1 MKNNNHEIN
10 EIIRQI
16 KEYQDLQEQIK
27 AELEVLKAEAIDYLN
42 DEGIDE
48 VLTDAGKITYREV
61 ISNRFDSTAFKRVHA
76 DLYRAFS
83 KSTTNFRFTCN

>member
-16 KEYQDLQEQIK
+16 KEYQELQDQVK
-27 AELEVLKAEAIDYLN
+27 TQLEALKAEAIDYLN
-42 DEGIDE
+42 DENVDE
-48 VLTDAGKITYREV
+48 ILTDEGKITYREV

-76 DLYRAFS
+76 DLFASFS
-83 KSTTNFRFTCN
+83 KKTSIMRFTCN

>member
-10 EIIRQI
+10 TIIRQI

-27 AELEVLKAEAIDYLN
+27 TELEVLKAEAINYLN
-42 DEGIDE
+42 DHEVDE
-48 VLTDAGKITYREV
+48 VLTDEGKITFREV

-76 DLYRAFS
+76 DLYVAFTKKTS
-83 KSTTNFRFTCN
+83 NYRFTCN

>member
-1 MKNNNHEIN
+1 MKNHEIN

-27 AELEVLKAEAIDYLN
+27 AELGLLKAEAIEYLN

-48 VLTDAGKITYREV
+48 VLTDAGKITFREV

-76 DLYRAFS
+76 DLYKAFS
-83 KSTTNFRFTCN
+83 KKTCNYRFTCN

>member
-1 MKNNNHEIN
+1 MKNNEHEIN

-27 AELEVLKAEAIDYLN
+27 AELEVLKSEAIDYLN
-42 DEGIDE
+42 DNEIDE
-48 VLTDAGKITYREV
+48 VLTDEGKITFREV

-76 DLYRAFS
+76 DLYAAFTKKTS
-83 KSTTNFRFTCN
+83 NFRFTIS

>member
-1 MKNNNHEIN
+1 MKNHEIN

-27 AELEVLKAEAIDYLN
+27 AELELLKAEAIEYLN

-48 VLTDAGKITYREV
+48 VLTDAGKITFREV

-76 DLYRAFS
+76 DLFAAFS
-83 KSTTNFRFTCN
+83 KKTSNMRFTCN